1 MIFSSL
7 YTKSL
12 NEDSQH
18 SGFPTTLE
26 TPRELG
32 ELDYKLVSINS
43 GRAVGQELV
52 MTSGEILK
60 GSKILQNSEAMLQ
73 YSHAEESEIHIESV
87 EVYRNL
93 WNSIHI
99 PKGSG
104 KLIGNL
110 K

>member
-7 YTKSL
+7 YTKSRL
-12 NEDSQH
+12 IVEDSQH
-18 SGFPTTLE
+18 SGYLTTLE

-32 ELDYKLVSINS
+32 ELDYKLVGVNS
-43 GRAVGQELV
+43 GRKVGQELIDINGNV
-52 MTSGEILK
+52 VK
-60 GSKILQNSEAMLQ
+60 NSKILQNSESMLQ
-73 YSHAEESEIHIESV
+73 YSHAEGTEIHIESV

-99 PKGSG
+99 PAESG
-104 KLIGNL
+104 QFIG

>member
-1 MIFSSL
+1 MNFSNI
-7 YTKSL
+7 YANTL

-18 SGFPTTLE
+18 SGYQTTLE

-32 ELDYKLVSINS
+32 ELDYKLVGINK
-43 GRAVGQELV
+43 GRHIGQELV
-52 MTSGEILK
+52 MANGKILK
-60 GSKILQNSEAMLQ
+60 GSKILQNSDSMLQ
-73 YSHAEESEIHIESV
+73 YAHTEENEIHIESV

-99 PKGSG
+99 PKESG